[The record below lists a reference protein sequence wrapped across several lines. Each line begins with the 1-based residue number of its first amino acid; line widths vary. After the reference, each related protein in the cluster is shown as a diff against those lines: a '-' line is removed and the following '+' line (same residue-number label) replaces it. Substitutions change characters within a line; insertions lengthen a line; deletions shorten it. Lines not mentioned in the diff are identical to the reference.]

1 MTLKEILADPNIS
14 YWLKEAV
21 KTAYQQDP
29 VDALRDARRL
39 LKMLGERYTR
49 IVNGDLG
56 PRIDQ
61 SLPSKTFPIESTML
75 S

>member
-14 YWLKEAV
+14 CWLKEAV

-75 S
+75 Y